1 MEVRRLPGF
10 YDEDLEHSGVQGM
23 KWGIRRYQNE
33 DGTLTEAGK
42 ARYGRGIRRIQ
53 KLEAQSAKNQ
63 IRAKKFKKKSADKEF
78 ASLKAWTQRGE
89 ERAYYK
95 SKKFARKAARLE
107 YSAEKKIK
115 KGKKIYEKLNEQ
127 YKDANLSSV
136 DQSYI
141 DYGKK
146 YAAKYLK

>member
-10 YDEDLEHSGVQGM
+10 YDEDLEHTGIKGQR
-23 KWGIRRYQNE
+23 WGIRRYQNE

-53 KLEAQSAKNQ
+53 KLEASSAKKQ
-63 IRAKKFKKKSADKEF
+63 LKAKKFKKKSADKEF
-78 ASLKAWTQRGE
+78 ASMKAWTQSGSDK
-89 ERAYYK
+89 AFYK
-95 SKKFARKAARLE
+95 SKKYARKAARLE
-107 YSAEKKIK
+107 YSAEKNIK
-115 KGKKIYEKLNEQ
+115 KGKKIYEKLNDE
-127 YKDANLSSV
+127 YKGTNLSSI
-136 DQSYI
+136 DKSYI

>member
-10 YDEDLEHSGVQGM
+10 YEENIEHSGIKGM
-23 KWGIRRYQNE
+23 HWGERRYQNE
-33 DGTLTEAGK
+33 DGTLTEAGRE
-42 ARYGRGIRRIQ
+42 RYGRGIRKIQ
-53 KLEAQSAKNQ
+53 KLEASSAKKQ
-63 IRAKKFKKKSADKEF
+63 MKAKKFKKKSADKEF
-78 ASLKAWTQRGE
+78 KSMKAWTDSGS

-95 SKKFARKAARLE
+95 SKKYARKAARLE

-115 KGKKIYEKLNEQ
+115 KGKKVYDSLNKQ
-127 YKDANLSSV
+127 FKDADLSSV

>member
-10 YDEDLEHSGVQGM
+10 CDEDLEHTGIKGM
-23 KWGIRRYQNE
+23 HWGERRYQNE
-33 DGTLTEAGK
+33 DGTLTEAGRE
-42 ARYGRGIRRIQ
+42 RYGRGIRRIQ
-53 KLEAQSAKNQ
+53 KLEASSAKKQ
-63 IRAKKFKKKSADKEF
+63 MKAKKFKKKSADKEF
-78 ASLKAWTQRGE
+78 KSMKAWTDSGS

-95 SKKFARKAARLE
+95 SKKYARKAARLE

-115 KGKKIYEKLNEQ
+115 KGKKIYDSLNKQ
-127 YKDANLSSV
+127 FKDANLSSV

>member
-10 YDEDLEHSGVQGM
+10 YDEDLEHTGIKGQQ
-23 KWGIRRYQNE
+23 WGIRRYQNE

-42 ARYGRGIRRIQ
+42 ARYGRKIRRIQ
-53 KLEAQSAKNQ
+53 KLEASSAKKQ
-63 IRAKKFKKKSADKEF
+63 TKAKKFKKKSADKEF
-78 ASLKAWTQRGE
+78 KSLKAWTDSGS

-95 SKKFARKAARLE
+95 SKKYARKAARLE

-115 KGKKIYEKLNEQ
+115 KGKKIYDSLNKQ
-127 YKDANLSSV
+127 FKDANLSSV